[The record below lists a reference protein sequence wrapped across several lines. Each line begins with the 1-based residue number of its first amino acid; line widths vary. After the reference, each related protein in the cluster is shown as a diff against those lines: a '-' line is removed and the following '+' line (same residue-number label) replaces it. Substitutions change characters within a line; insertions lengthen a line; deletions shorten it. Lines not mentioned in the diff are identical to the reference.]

1 MKAVILS
8 AGQGKRLLPLTA
20 DCPKCILPVR
30 GRSLIEWQID
40 ELAKCG
46 IDQVSVVLGFRADK
60 VEKILGARY
69 GLHRVKTIYNTAYA
83 VSDNLVSCWAAHDEM
98 GSDFV
103 LLNGDTVFEAAV
115 MQRLLDTH
123 DRPVTVAISHKSEYD
138 ADDMKVELDGC
149 RLVKIGKDL
158 LPDQVDGESI
168 GMILFRGRGP
178 RLFRIALENALRS
191 SAAQRKWYL
200 SVIDEMARSMPV
212 WTCSTKRLKWCE
224 VDYPAD
230 LKQAEKVV
238 TAIGACG
245 EAEAAECA
253 CQTIPVLHKQHG
265 KR

>member
-8 AGQGKRLLPLTA
+8 AGQGKRLLPLTT

-46 IDQVSVVLGFRADK
+46 IDQVTVVLGFRADK
-60 VEKILGARY
+60 VERILRERY
-69 GLHRVKTIYNTAYA
+69 GSHRVKTIYNAAYA

-98 GSDFV
+98 RSDFV
-103 LLNGDTVFEAAV
+103 LLNGDTLFEAAV
-115 MQRLLDTH
+115 MQLLLDTH
-123 DRPVTVAISHKSEYD
+123 DRPVTVAISHKSDYD

-168 GMILFRGRGP
+168 GMILFRGQGP
-178 RLFRIALENALRS
+178 RLFRIALEKALRIP
-191 SAAQRKWYL
+191 SAQTKWYL

-212 WTCSTKRLKWCE
+212 WTCSMKGLQWCE
-224 VDYPAD
+224 VDYHED
-230 LKQAEKVV
+230 LKLAEKVV
-238 TAIGACG
+238 SACG
-245 EAEAAECA
+245 GRRKDGADDRTF
-253 CQTIPVLHKQHG
+253 QTTEVTLK
-265 KR
+265 

>member
-20 DCPKCILPVR
+20 DCPKCILPVG

-46 IDQVSVVLGFRADK
+46 IDQVSVVLGFGADK
-60 VEKILGARY
+60 VEKILHTRY
-69 GLHRVKTIYNTAYA
+69 GSHRIKTIYNAAYA
-83 VSDNLVSCWAAHDEM
+83 VSDNLVSCWSAHDEM
-98 GSDFV
+98 QSDFV
-103 LLNGDTVFEAAV
+103 LLNGDTLFEAAV

-123 DRPVTVAISHKSEYD
+123 DHPVTVAISHKSEYD

-178 RLFRIALENALRS
+178 RLFRMALENALQS
-191 SAAQRKWYL
+191 PAAQKKWYL
-200 SVIDEMARSMPV
+200 SVIDEMARSIPV
-212 WTCSTKRLKWCE
+212 WTCSMKGLAWCE
-224 VDYPAD
+224 VDYHAD

-238 TAIGACG
+238 TACG
-245 EAEAAECA
+245 VRGEVEADERTR
-253 CQTIPVLHKQHG
+253 QTTEVTLG
-265 KR
+265 

>member
-30 GRSLIEWQID
+30 GQSLIEWQID

-46 IDQVSVVLGFRADK
+46 IDQVTVVLGFRADK
-60 VEKILGARY
+60 VERILRERY
-69 GLHRVKTIYNTAYA
+69 GSDRVKTIYNAAYA

-98 GSDFV
+98 RSDFV
-103 LLNGDTVFEAAV
+103 LLNGDTLFEAAV
-115 MQRLLDTH
+115 MQRLLDSH
-123 DRPVTVAISHKSEYD
+123 ERPVTVAISHKSDYD

-149 RLVKIGKDL
+149 RLVRIGKDL

-168 GMILFRGRGP
+168 GMILFRGQGP
-178 RLFRIALENALRS
+178 RSFHIALEKALRTS
-191 SAAQRKWYL
+191 SAQKKWYL

-212 WTCSTKRLKWCE
+212 WTCSMKGLQWCE

-230 LKQAEKVV
+230 LKLAEKVV
-238 TAIGACG
+238 SACG
-245 EAEAAECA
+245 AHGDLEADERT
-253 CQTIPVLHKQHG
+253 CQSIAVTL
-265 KR
+265 R

>member
-30 GRSLIEWQID
+30 GRSLIEWQIG

-46 IDQVSVVLGFRADK
+46 IDQVNVVLGFRADK

-69 GLHRVKTIYNTAYA
+69 GLHRVKTIYNAAYA

-103 LLNGDTVFEAAV
+103 LLNGDTLFEAAV
-115 MQRLLDTH
+115 MQRLLDTP
-123 DRPVTVAISHKSEYD
+123 DRPVTVAVSHKSEYD

-158 LPDQVDGESI
+158 LSDQVDGESI

-178 RLFRIALENALRS
+178 RLFRMELETALQNP
-191 SAAQRKWYL
+191 SAQKKWYL

-212 WTCSTKRLKWCE
+212 WTCSMKGLNWCE
-224 VDYPAD
+224 IDYPAD

-238 TAIGACG
+238 TACGACCG
-245 EAEAAECA
+245 KAEAAERT
-253 CQTIPVLHKQHG
+253 CQTTEVTL
-265 KR
+265 R

>member
-30 GRSLIEWQID
+30 GQSLIEWQID

-46 IDQVSVVLGFRADK
+46 IDQVTVVLGFRADK
-60 VEKILGARY
+60 VERILHERY
-69 GLHRVKTIYNTAYA
+69 GSDRVKTIYNAAYA

-98 GSDFV
+98 RSDFV
-103 LLNGDTVFEAAV
+103 LLNGDTLFEAAV
-115 MQRLLDTH
+115 MQRLLDSH
-123 DRPVTVAISHKSEYD
+123 ERPVTVAISHKSDYD

-149 RLVKIGKDL
+149 RLVRIGKDL

-168 GMILFRGRGP
+168 GMILFRGQGP
-178 RLFRIALENALRS
+178 RSFHIALEKALRTS
-191 SAAQRKWYL
+191 SAQKKWYL

-212 WTCSTKRLKWCE
+212 WTCSMKGLQWCE

-230 LKQAEKVV
+230 LKLAEKVV
-238 TAIGACG
+238 SACG
-245 EAEAAECA
+245 AHGDLEADERT
-253 CQTIPVLHKQHG
+253 CQSIAVTL
-265 KR
+265 R